1 MSSHLELLYCSWRS
15 TSGFHRIILL
25 YWKRKGIR
33 IEKHLQCE
41 KLLGLAGGNTKKHG
55 NKKSGES
62 RTPIRYNVMI
72 HYHAQLTFN
81 CQLPGPSIYQH
92 HMHGWTVY
100 MTPNIQTLYL
110 LAQNTVNEHYCPL
123 NITLYHR
130 CDRID
135 LGKPNSVETARSSL
149 ISQKCTYEL
158 RCNGLEFC
166 SLRISC
172 FHAFWCFP
180 RPILAIFHIA
190 NVFLSGY
197 MHSLVML
204 CNISTHMHPPT
215 HPYTHTN
222 THTHTHQHTNTH
234 THTPTHTH
242 THGIGAPL
250 MTGKIYNL
258 SIECPS

>member
-15 TSGFHRIILL
+15 TSGFHRIILQ

-72 HYHAQLTFN
+72 HYHSWQSIVN
-81 CQLPGPSIYQH
+81 CQVHPSTSFLTII
-92 HMHGWTVY
+92 HGWTVY
-100 MTPNIQTLYL
+100 MPCIRTQHSDII
-110 LAQNTVNEHYCPL
+110 LACTKYTFNEHYCPL
-123 NITLYHR
+123 NIPTTNVTGLTLENQ
-130 CDRID
+130 IAW
-135 LGKPNSVETARSSL
+135 KTASL
-149 ISQKCTYEL
+149 ISRKCTYEL

-166 SLRISC
+166 SRRISC

-190 NVFLSGY
+190 NVFLSGFQLC
-197 MHSLVML
+197 SL
-204 CNISTHMHPPT
+204 
-215 HPYTHTN
+215 
-222 THTHTHQHTNTH
+222 
-234 THTPTHTH
+234 
-242 THGIGAPL
+242 PL
-250 MTGKIYNL
+250 SRGCQL
-258 SIECPS
+258 E